1 MFKKKKKK
9 FNHCFNKNLHGHQR
23 RRRKKCRVER
33 SGTEIDS
40 DEKERV
46 TKPKTIVLNEAVDR
60 TGYNLF
66 IK

>member
-1 MFKKKKKK
+1 MFKKKKKRKK
-9 FNHCFNKNLHGHQR
+9 FNHCFNKQNLHGHQR

-46 TKPKTIVLNEAVDR
+46 TKPKTS
-60 TGYNLF
+60 TQ
-66 IK
+66 